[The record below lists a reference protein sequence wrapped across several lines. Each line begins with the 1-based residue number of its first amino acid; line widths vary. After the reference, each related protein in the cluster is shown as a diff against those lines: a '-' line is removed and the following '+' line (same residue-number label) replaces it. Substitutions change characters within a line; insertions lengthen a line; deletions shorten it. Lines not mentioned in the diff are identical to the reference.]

1 MNKIKKFAPRL
12 GAFFCVPDSDQPRQ
26 IVPFRGVFAFLRGVF
41 AFLAVFTFAFC
52 GISKGKKHAAEYRE
66 IYNNCVEL
74 TASAICN
81 AYYELL
87 YNYVGFQ

>member
-1 MNKIKKFAPRL
+1 VSVPRIGSRQKIPRRGGFVL
-12 GAFFCVPDSDQPRQ
+12 FG
-26 IVPFRGVFAFLRGVF
+26 GVFVF
-41 AFLAVFTFAFC
+41 WAVFTSAFC

-74 TASAICN
+74 TTAAICK

-87 YNYVGFQ
+87 YNSVGFQ